1 MKRWKQAFLSI
12 IVAGCMVLPAGCAM
26 PVQAP
31 APAPEDATAEVPET
45 AAETQ
50 AAEADSTAAEA
61 ADTAVAPVE
70 ITADSGYEAA
80 IFDTSYVH
88 TVDVSIAPEDWELL
102 LAEPLEKE
110 KFQADVTIDGETIT
124 QVSFATKGNYSLL
137 FVAEQP
143 DSDRYSYRINF
154 GKFVDDQTYHGLDK
168 LSLNNQF
175 SDATYMRDYICYR
188 LFRQL
193 EVDAPLTS
201 YVWLTVNGEDRGLY
215 MAVEDMDKGHL
226 KRVYGGEGVI
236 YKPEPKD
243 IDLTPDS
250 LRVFMETGENPQAQ
264 AQVHGADL
272 SYTDDE
278 FDSYPDILKNAE
290 TKAQDEDKAE
300 VIAALKALSEGRPED
315 AFDTDEV
322 VRFFAAHNFV
332 LNYDSYTGAMLHNL
346 LLTEQDGKLSLL
358 PWDYN
363 SAFGTFRYGLDASV
377 YEDAT
382 DLLNTGIDTPLIGTT
397 DEARQAWAWIP
408 ADSAYLEAYHDALQI
423 LLATYFESGEF
434 GREVDEIAGMILPY
448 VEKDPTAF
456 YTAEEFEQAV
466 AVMKE
471 FNLRR
476 AESVRRQ
483 LDGALAA
490 DSAQQAAEDK
500 VDAADVK
507 IDDMGSLP
515 HAGEGQNMAA
525 AGAEQNAAAAEDA
538 ELADI
543 MKIAEITDRA
553 IPVGDVTDF
562 YYTYENINYNA
573 FYQRYRFYVEDGKY
587 MFHHETRER
596 PGDYGWT
603 TEEDITA
610 EGTYELS
617 EADWMRVMALLQN
630 GKVSERNDDDVVDG
644 DDGPW
649 TFIYWKGDKDTI
661 QVFNFASYGDR
672 SAFVKF
678 CEELAARGA

>member
-290 TKAQDEDKAE
+290 TKA
-300 VIAALKALSEGRPED
+300 R
-315 AFDTDEV
+315 
-322 VRFFAAHNFV
+322 N
-332 LNYDSYTGAMLHNL
+332 
-346 LLTEQDGKLSLL
+346 
-358 PWDYN
+358 
-363 SAFGTFRYGLDASV
+363 
-377 YEDAT
+377 
-382 DLLNTGIDTPLIGTT
+382 LNTKPK
-397 DEARQAWAWIP
+397 
-408 ADSAYLEAYHDALQI
+408 S
-423 LLATYFESGEF
+423 
-434 GREVDEIAGMILPY
+434 
-448 VEKDPTAF
+448 
-456 YTAEEFEQAV
+456 
-466 AVMKE
+466 
-471 FNLRR
+471 LR
-476 AESVRRQ
+476 
-483 LDGALAA
+483 L
-490 DSAQQAAEDK
+490 
-500 VDAADVK
+500 
-507 IDDMGSLP
+507 
-515 HAGEGQNMAA
+515 
-525 AGAEQNAAAAEDA
+525 
-538 ELADI
+538 
-543 MKIAEITDRA
+543 
-553 IPVGDVTDF
+553 
-562 YYTYENINYNA
+562 
-573 FYQRYRFYVEDGKY
+573 
-587 MFHHETRER
+587 
-596 PGDYGWT
+596 
-603 TEEDITA
+603 
-610 EGTYELS
+610 
-617 EADWMRVMALLQN
+617 
-630 GKVSERNDDDVVDG
+630 
-644 DDGPW
+644 
-649 TFIYWKGDKDTI
+649 
-661 QVFNFASYGDR
+661 
-672 SAFVKF
+672 
-678 CEELAARGA
+678 